1 MAQMLF
7 EQEGFQVIKAFYN
20 VHNKLG
26 PGFLEAVYQEAL
38 EIEFKKMGIPYQ
50 KEAKINI
57 WYDSMK
63 LNKYYKAD
71 FICFNQIIIE
81 IKSLSYL
88 AEAHFKQTINE
99 LKATK
104 LPLAYLVSFGGP
116 KVKFKRI
123 INTPDQI

>member
-1 MAQMLF
+1 MLF
-7 EQEGFQVIKAFYN
+7 EQEGYHIIKAFYN

-38 EIEFKKMGIPYQ
+38 EIEFKTLGIPYQ
-50 KEAKINI
+50 RETKISI
-57 WYDSMK
+57 WYGDKK

-71 FICFNQIIIE
+71 FICFDQIIIE
-81 IKSLSYL
+81 IKSMAYL

-123 INTPDQI
+123 INTI

>member
-1 MAQMLF
+1 MMLF
-7 EQEGFQVIKAFYN
+7 ENEGYKIIKAFYN
-20 VHNKLG
+20 IHNKLG

-38 EIEFKKMGIPYQ
+38 MLEFKKLDIPFERE
-50 KEAKINI
+50 KKINI
-57 WYDSMK
+57 WYDEIK
-63 LNKYYKAD
+63 LKKYYKAD
-71 FICFNQIIIE
+71 FICYDQIIIE
-81 IKSLSYL
+81 IKSLSFL
-88 AEAHFKQTINE
+88 VDAHLKQTINE